1 MRAVLLEGRIVWAQL
16 AWAAALNLV
25 YLALAAALVAWVLRI
40 ALERGLLPKIR

>member
-1 MRAVLLEGRIVWAQL
+1 VGAAGLGRRAQP
-16 AWAAALNLV
+16 LV

>member
-1 MRAVLLEGRIVWAQL
+1 VWAQL